1 MKKKSRFLTGLLS
14 AVMALSLF
22 ALPVAAAEGEENTPA
37 AASVSDNWKQNTGSI
52 VIHKYEYNGTSAGK
66 DPTGN
71 TTDKNNVPEDA
82 KVLEGAGFTVY
93 KVMDRKELAEYYD
106 GYSAETKVTIG
117 TYVEDGKIRSTY
129 ANKQEGEEIKTNS
142 EGVATFA
149 ALPLGL
155 YVVVE
160 TTTPDKVTTAVDPFL
175 VSIPMT
181 SATTNKDWMY
191 EVNVYP
197 KNKTTYGGISLMK
210 TGRTG
215 ETDNGRLKGVT
226 FILEKKIDDVW
237 TEIKTPDNSTTP
249 FNLTTNE
256 NGEIAV
262 EGLSQGQYRFIESSI
277 DGNNTYI
284 IDEKPIEFTIDA
296 EGKATYNGEKLN
308 TAISVVNDSPDL
320 NKKVID
326 KDGNTVSFT
335 DYSVGDL
342 VPYKITVTVPQ
353 NITRLKTFTVV
364 DTPVGLDDKW
374 NDASSFTVKCGD
386 AAVAADAYTVAK
398 EGEHGFKVTFFP
410 EKMTAYKGKD
420 IVISYKAELLTTAD
434 KTQTGNSNAAKLEYT
449 NDIKVD
455 ENGTTSEGSTKEIH
469 DSAFVYSFKLKVVKT
484 ADDKIKPLPNVKFDL
499 YKEDA
504 SGAVTEATA
513 KALGLDERSMWKKI
527 NGNEPLK
534 TNDKGEISVEGLA
547 NGEYYLVEV
556 ETVKGYNLLKGPVK
570 VELNIQYKTDW
581 TKVEDYDEQGNL
593 IKHSTT
599 VKNTDFTNNKNENS
613 EIYIINVINRKGF
626 DLPVTGGFGTLLFS
640 GIGALLVVGGIG
652 VLMSTKKKK
661 KGNA

>member
-14 AVMALSLF
+14 AVMALSLC
-22 ALPVAAAEGEENTPA
+22 ALPAAAEEAENTPP
-37 AASVSDNWKQNTGSI
+37 AASVSDNWKQDTGSI

-66 DPTGN
+66 EPTGN
-71 TTDKNNVPEDA
+71 ATDKNNVPKDA

-197 KNKTTYGGISLMK
+197 KNKTTYGGISLVK

-215 ETDNGRLKGVT
+215 ATENGPLKGVT
-226 FILEKKIDDVW
+226 FILEKKINNVW
-237 TEIKTPDNSTTP
+237 TKITTPDNSTTQ
-249 FNLTTNE
+249 FNLTTDD
-256 NGEIAV
+256 NGKIEV

-277 DGNNTYI
+277 AGNNTYI

-296 EGKATYNGEKLN
+296 KGKATYNNKEL
-308 TAISVVNDSPDL
+308 TAAISVVNDSPDL
-320 NKKVID
+320 NKKVIG
-326 KDGNTVSFT
+326 KDGNAVSFT

-364 DTPVGLDDKW
+364 DAPVGLDDKW
-374 NDASSFTVKCGD
+374 NDASFTVKYGD
-386 AAVAADAYTVAK
+386 AAVAANTYSVAK
-398 EGEHGFKVTFFP
+398 EGEHGFKVTFKP
-410 EKMTAYKGKD
+410 EEMADYAGKD
-420 IVISYKAELLTTAD
+420 IVISYNAELLTTAN
-434 KTQTGNSNAAKLEYT
+434 KTQTGNSNTAKLEYT

-484 ADDKIKPLPNVKFDL
+484 TDNKITPLPNVKFDL

-504 SGAVTEATA
+504 SGAVTGATA
-513 KALGLDERSMWKKI
+513 RALGLDERKTWKKI
-527 NGNEPLK
+527 NGTDEPLK

-570 VELNIQYKTDW
+570 VELKIQYTTNW
-581 TKVEDYDEQGNL
+581 TSVEEYDADGNL

-613 EIYIINVINRKGF
+613 ETFIVNVINRKGF

-640 GIGALLVVGGIG
+640 GIGALLVVGGVG

>member
-22 ALPVAAAEGEENTPA
+22 ALPAAAEEAENTPP
-37 AASVSDNWKQNTGSI
+37 AASVSDNWKQDTGSI

-66 DPTGN
+66 EPTGN
-71 TTDKNNVPEDA
+71 TTDANKVPEDA
-82 KVLEGAGFTVY
+82 KELEGAGFTVY
-93 KVMDRKELAEYYD
+93 KVMNRDELAKYYD
-106 GYSAETKVTIG
+106 GYSAETQVKID
-117 TYVEDGKIRSTY
+117 TYVEGDKIKSDY
-129 ANKQEGEEIKTNS
+129 ESKKEGNEIKTDS
-142 EGVATFA
+142 DGVATFA
-149 ALPLGL
+149 NLPLGL

-197 KNKTTYGGISLMK
+197 KNKTTYGGISLKK

-215 ETDNGRLKGVT
+215 ETNNGPLKGVT
-226 FILEKKIDDVW
+226 FILEKKINNVW
-237 TEIKTPDNSTTP
+237 TEIKTPDNSTTQ
-249 FNLTTNE
+249 FNLTTDE

-262 EGLSQGQYRFIESSI
+262 DGLSQGQYRFIESSI
-277 DGNNTYI
+277 AGNNTYI
-284 IDEKPIEFTIDA
+284 IDENPIEFTIGAD
-296 EGKATYNGEKLN
+296 GKATYKGKKLN

-320 NKKVID
+320 NKKVIN
-326 KDGNTVSFT
+326 KDGKPDYVA

-364 DTPVGLDDKW
+364 DTPIGLDDKW
-374 NDASSFTVKCGD
+374 EDASFTVKC
-386 AAVAADAYTVAK
+386 ADMDVDKDTYSVAK
-398 EGEHGFKVTFFP
+398 EGDHGFKVTFVP
-410 EKMTAYKGKD
+410 EKMTNYVGKD
-420 IVISYKAELLTTAD
+420 IVISYKAELLTTAN
-434 KTQTGNSNAAKLEYT
+434 KTQTGNSNTAKLEYT
-449 NDIKVD
+449 NNIKVD
-455 ENGTTSEGSTKEIH
+455 ENGTTSEGGKKEIH

-484 ADDKIKPLPNVKFDL
+484 ADDKTTPLPNVKFDL

-504 SGAVTEATA
+504 SGAVTGATA
-513 KALGLDERSMWKKI
+513 KALGLDESKTWKKI
-527 NGNEPLK
+527 NGTDEPLK
-534 TNDKGEISVEGLA
+534 TDNKGEISVEGLA

-640 GIGALLVVGGIG
+640 AIGALLVVGGVG

>member
-22 ALPVAAAEGEENTPA
+22 ALPAAAEGAENTPA
-37 AASVSDNWKQNTGSI
+37 ATSVSDNWKQDTGSI

-71 TTDKNNVPEDA
+71 DTDAGKVPEDA

-197 KNKTTYGGISLMK
+197 KNKTTYGGISLAK

-215 ETDNGRLKGVT
+215 ATENGPLKGVT
-226 FILEKKIDDVW
+226 FILEKKINNVW
-237 TEIKTPDNSTTP
+237 TKITTPDNSTTQ
-249 FNLTTNE
+249 FNLTTDD
-256 NGEIAV
+256 NGKIEV

-277 DGNNTYI
+277 AGNNTYI

-296 EGKATYNGEKLN
+296 KGKATYNNKEL
-308 TAISVVNDSPDL
+308 TAAISVVNDSPDL
-320 NKKVID
+320 NKKVIG
-326 KDGNTVSFT
+326 KDGNAVSFT

-364 DTPVGLDDKW
+364 DAPVGLDDKW
-374 NDASSFTVKCGD
+374 NDASFTVKYGD
-386 AAVAADAYTVAK
+386 AAVAANTYSVAK
-398 EGEHGFKVTFFP
+398 EGEHGFKVTFKP
-410 EKMTAYKGKD
+410 EEMADYAGKD
-420 IVISYKAELLTTAD
+420 IVISYNAELLTTAN
-434 KTQTGNSNAAKLEYT
+434 KTQTGNSNTAKLEYT

-484 ADDKIKPLPNVKFDL
+484 TDNKITPLPNVKFDL

-504 SGAVTEATA
+504 SGAVTGATA
-513 KALGLDERSMWKKI
+513 RALGLDERKTWKKI
-527 NGNEPLK
+527 NGTDEPLK
-534 TNDKGEISVEGLA
+534 TDKKGEISVEGLA

-581 TKVEDYDEQGNL
+581 TKVEDYDADGNL

-613 EIYIINVINRKGF
+613 ETFIINVINRKGF

-640 GIGALLVVGGIG
+640 AIGALLVVGGVG

-661 KGNA
+661 GNG

>member
-14 AVMALSLF
+14 AVMALSLC
-22 ALPVAAAEGEENTPA
+22 ALPAAAEGAENTPA
-37 AASVSDNWKQNTGSI
+37 ATSVSDNWKQDTGSI

-71 TTDKNNVPEDA
+71 DTDAGKVPEDA

-197 KNKTTYGGISLMK
+197 KNKTTYGGISLLK

-215 ETDNGRLKGVT
+215 ETNNGPLKGVT
-226 FILEKKIDDVW
+226 FILEKKINNVW
-237 TEIKTPDNSTTP
+237 TKITTPDNSTTQ
-249 FNLTTNE
+249 FNLTTDD
-256 NGEIAV
+256 NGKIEV

-277 DGNNTYI
+277 AGNNTYI

-296 EGKATYNGEKLN
+296 KGKATYNNKEL
-308 TAISVVNDSPDL
+308 TAAISVVNDSPDL

-326 KDGNTVSFT
+326 KDGNAVSFA

-353 NITRLKTFTVV
+353 NITRLTTFTVV

-374 NDASSFTVKCGD
+374 NDASFTVKYGD
-386 AAVAADAYTVAK
+386 AAVAANTYSVAK
-398 EGEHGFKVTFFP
+398 EGEHGFKVTFKP
-410 EKMTAYKGKD
+410 EKMADYAGKN
-420 IVISYKAELLTTAD
+420 IVISYNAELLTTAN
-434 KTQTGNSNAAKLEYT
+434 KTQTGNSNTAKLEYT
-449 NDIKVD
+449 NKIKVD
-455 ENGTTSEGSTKEIH
+455 ENGTPSEGNKKEIH

-484 ADDKIKPLPNVKFDL
+484 ADDKTTPLPNVKFDL

-504 SGAVTEATA
+504 SGAVTGATA
-513 KALGLDERSMWKKI
+513 KALGLDKSKTWKKI
-527 NGNEPLK
+527 NGTDEPLK
-534 TNDKGEISVEGLA
+534 TDNKGEISVEGLA

-556 ETVKGYNLLKGPVK
+556 ETVKGDNLLKGPVK

-613 EIYIINVINRKGF
+613 ETFIINVINRKGF

-652 VLMSTKKKK
+652 VLMSIKKK
-661 KGNA
+661 KGNV

>member
-14 AVMALSLF
+14 AVMALSLC
-22 ALPVAAAEGEENTPA
+22 ALPVSAEGAENTPP
-37 AASVSDNWKQNTGSI
+37 AASVSDNWKQDTGSI

-71 TTDKNNVPEDA
+71 DTDADKVPGDA
-82 KVLEGAGFTVY
+82 KELEGAGFTVY
-93 KVMDRKELAEYYD
+93 RVMNRDELAKYYD
-106 GYSAETKVTIG
+106 GYSAETQVKID
-117 TYVEDGKIRSTY
+117 TYVEGGKIRSDY
-129 ANKQEGEEIKTNS
+129 ESKKEGNEIKTGS
-142 EGVATFA
+142 DGVATFA
-149 ALPLGL
+149 SLPLGL

-197 KNKTTYGGISLMK
+197 KNKTTYGGISLVK

-215 ETDNGRLKGVT
+215 ETDNGPLEGVT
-226 FILEKKIDDVW
+226 FILEKKIDNVW
-237 TEIKTPDNSTTP
+237 TKINTPDNSTTP
-249 FNLTTNE
+249 FNLTTDE
-256 NGEIAV
+256 KGKITV

-277 DGNNTYI
+277 AGDNSYI
-284 IDEKPIEFTIDA
+284 IDEKPIEFTIGAD
-296 EGKATYNGEKLN
+296 GKATYNSKVL
-308 TAISVVNDSPDL
+308 TAAISVVNDSPDL
-320 NKKVID
+320 NKKVIN
-326 KDGNTVSFT
+326 KAGSAEYSA

-353 NITRLKTFTVV
+353 NITRLKTFNVV
-364 DTPVGLDDKW
+364 DTPIGLDDKW
-374 NDASSFTVKCGD
+374 GDASFTVKCVD
-386 AAVAADAYTVAK
+386 ADVDKGTYSVAK
-398 EGEHGFKVTFFP
+398 AGDHGFVVTFAP
-410 EKMTAYKGKD
+410 EKMTNYAGKD
-420 IVISYKAELLTTAD
+420 IVISYKAELLTTAN
-434 KTQTGNSNAAKLEYT
+434 KTQTGNSNTAKLEYT
-449 NDIKVD
+449 NNIKVD
-455 ENGTTSEGSTKEIH
+455 ENGITSEGGKKEIH

-484 ADDKIKPLPNVKFDL
+484 TDDKTTPLPNVKFDL

-504 SGAVTEATA
+504 SGTVTGATA
-513 KALGLDERSMWKKI
+513 KALGLNESKTWKKI
-527 NGNEPLK
+527 NGTDEPLE
-534 TNDKGEISVEGLA
+534 TDDKGEISVEGLA

-556 ETVKGYNLLKGPVK
+556 ETVKGYNLLKDPVK

-581 TKVEDYDEQGNL
+581 TKVEDYDADGNL

-613 EIYIINVINRKGF
+613 ETFIINVINRKGF

-640 GIGALLVVGGIG
+640 AIGALLVVGGVG

-661 KGNA
+661 GNG

>member
-14 AVMALSLF
+14 AVMALSLC
-22 ALPVAAAEGEENTPA
+22 ALPAAAEGAENTPA
-37 AASVSDNWKQNTGSI
+37 ATSVSDNWKQDTGSI

-71 TTDKNNVPEDA
+71 DTDAGKVPEDA

-93 KVMDRKELAEYYD
+93 NVMDRKELAEYYD

-197 KNKTTYGGISLMK
+197 KNKTTYGGISLLK

-215 ETDNGRLKGVT
+215 ETNNGPLKGVT
-226 FILEKKIDDVW
+226 FILEKKINNVW
-237 TEIKTPDNSTTP
+237 TKITTPDNSTTQ
-249 FNLTTNE
+249 FNLTTDD
-256 NGEIAV
+256 NGKIEV

-277 DGNNTYI
+277 AGNNTYI

-296 EGKATYNGEKLN
+296 KGKATYNNKEL
-308 TAISVVNDSPDL
+308 TAAISVVNDSPDL

-326 KDGNTVSFT
+326 KDGNAVSFA

-353 NITRLKTFTVV
+353 NITRLTTFTVV

-374 NDASSFTVKCGD
+374 NDASFTVKC
-386 AAVAADAYTVAK
+386 ADMDVDKDTYSVAK
-398 EGEHGFKVTFFP
+398 EGDHGFKVTFVP
-410 EKMTAYKGKD
+410 EKMTNYVGKD
-420 IVISYKAELLTTAD
+420 IVISYKAELLTTAN
-434 KTQTGNSNAAKLEYT
+434 KTQTGNSNTAKLKYT
-449 NDIKVD
+449 NNIKVD
-455 ENGTTSEGSTKEIH
+455 ENGTTSEGGKKEIH

-484 ADDKIKPLPNVKFDL
+484 ADDKTTPLPNVKFDL

-504 SGAVTEATA
+504 SGAVTGATA
-513 KALGLDERSMWKKI
+513 KALGLDESKTWKKI
-527 NGNEPLK
+527 NGTDEPLK
-534 TNDKGEISVEGLA
+534 TDNKGEISVEGLA

-570 VELNIQYKTDW
+570 VELNIQYKPDW
-581 TKVEDYDEQGNL
+581 TSVEEYDADGNL
-593 IKHSTT
+593 IKHNTEKKTT
-599 VKNTDFTNNKNENS
+599 GFTNNKNENS

-640 GIGALLVVGGIG
+640 GIGALLVVGGVG

>member
-14 AVMALSLF
+14 AVMALSLC
-22 ALPVAAAEGEENTPA
+22 ALPVSAEEVENTPP
-37 AASVSDNWKQNTGSI
+37 AASVSDNWKQDTGSI

-66 DPTGN
+66 EPTGN
-71 TTDKNNVPEDA
+71 DTDANKVPKDA

-93 KVMDRKELAEYYD
+93 KVMNRDELAKYYD
-106 GYSAETKVTIG
+106 GYSAETQVKID
-117 TYVEDGKIRSTY
+117 TYVEGSKIKSDY
-129 ANKQEGEEIKTNS
+129 ESKKEGNEIKTGS
-142 EGVATFA
+142 DGVATFA
-149 ALPLGL
+149 NLPLGL

-197 KNKTTYGGISLMK
+197 KNKTTYGGISLVK

-215 ETDNGRLKGVT
+215 ETNNGPLKGVT
-226 FILEKKIDDVW
+226 FILEKKINNVW
-237 TEIKTPDNSTTP
+237 TKITTPDNSTTQ
-249 FNLTTNE
+249 FNLTTDD
-256 NGEIAV
+256 NGKIEVA
-262 EGLSQGQYRFIESSI
+262 GLSQGQYRFIESSI
-277 DGNNTYI
+277 AGNNTYI
-284 IDEKPIEFTIDA
+284 IDEKPIEFTIGAD
-296 EGKATYNGEKLN
+296 GKATYNNKEL
-308 TAISVVNDSPDL
+308 TAAISVVNDSPDL
-320 NKKVID
+320 NKKVIG
-326 KDGNTVSFT
+326 KDGKADSFA

-353 NITRLKTFTVV
+353 NITRLTTFTVV
-364 DTPVGLDDKW
+364 DTPIGLDDKW
-374 NDASSFTVKCGD
+374 NDESFTVKYVD
-386 AAVAADAYTVAK
+386 TDVAADAYSVAK
-398 EGEHGFKVTFFP
+398 EGEHGFKVTFKP
-410 EKMTAYKGKD
+410 EKMADYEGKN
-420 IVISYKAELLTTAD
+420 IVISYNAELLTTAD
-434 KTQTGNSNAAKLEYT
+434 KTQTGNSNTAKLEYT
-449 NDIKVD
+449 NNIKVD
-455 ENGTTSEGSTKEIH
+455 ENGTTSEGGKKEIH

-484 ADDKIKPLPNVKFDL
+484 ADDKTTPLPNVKFDL

-504 SGAVTEATA
+504 SGAVTGATA
-513 KALGLDERSMWKKI
+513 KALGLDESKTWKKI
-527 NGNEPLK
+527 NGTDEPLK
-534 TNDKGEISVEGLA
+534 TDNKGEISVEGLA
-547 NGEYYLVEV
+547 NCEYYLVEV

-613 EIYIINVINRKGF
+613 ETFIINVINRKGF

-640 GIGALLVVGGIG
+640 AIGALLVVGGVG

-661 KGNA
+661 GNG

>member
-14 AVMALSLF
+14 AVMALSLC
-22 ALPVAAAEGEENTPA
+22 ALPVSAEEVENTPP
-37 AASVSDNWKQNTGSI
+37 AASVSDNWKQDTGSI

-66 DPTGN
+66 EPTGN
-71 TTDKNNVPEDA
+71 DTDANKVPKDA

-93 KVMDRKELAEYYD
+93 KVMNRDELAKYYD
-106 GYSAETKVTIG
+106 GYSAETQVKID
-117 TYVEDGKIRSTY
+117 TYVEGGKIKSDY
-129 ANKQEGEEIKTNS
+129 ESKKEGNEIKTDS
-142 EGVATFA
+142 DGVATFA
-149 ALPLGL
+149 SLPLGL

-197 KNKTTYGGISLMK
+197 KNKTTYGGISLVK

-215 ETDNGRLKGVT
+215 ETDNGPLEGVT
-226 FILEKKIDDVW
+226 FILEKKIDNVW
-237 TEIKTPDNSTTP
+237 TKINTPDNSTTP
-249 FNLTTNE
+249 FNLTTDE
-256 NGEIAV
+256 KGKITV

-277 DGNNTYI
+277 AGDNSYI
-284 IDEKPIEFTIDA
+284 IDEKPIEFTIGAD
-296 EGKATYNGEKLN
+296 GKATYNSKVL
-308 TAISVVNDSPDL
+308 TAAISVVNDSPDL
-320 NKKVID
+320 NKKVIN
-326 KDGNTVSFT
+326 KAGSAEYSA

-353 NITRLKTFTVV
+353 NITRLKTFNVV
-364 DTPVGLDDKW
+364 DTPIGLDDKW
-374 NDASSFTVKCGD
+374 GDASFTVKCVD
-386 AAVAADAYTVAK
+386 ADVDKGTYSVAK
-398 EGEHGFKVTFFP
+398 AGDHGFVVTFAP
-410 EKMTAYKGKD
+410 EKMTNYAGKD
-420 IVISYKAELLTTAD
+420 IVISYKAELLTTAN
-434 KTQTGNSNAAKLEYT
+434 KTQTGNSNTAKLEYT
-449 NDIKVD
+449 NNIKVD
-455 ENGTTSEGSTKEIH
+455 ENGITSEGGKKEIH

-484 ADDKIKPLPNVKFDL
+484 TDDKTTPLPNVKFDL

-504 SGAVTEATA
+504 SGTVTGATA
-513 KALGLDERSMWKKI
+513 KALGLNESKTWKKI
-527 NGNEPLK
+527 NGTDEPLE
-534 TNDKGEISVEGLA
+534 TDDKGEISVEGLA

-581 TKVEDYDEQGNL
+581 TKVEDYDADGNL

-613 EIYIINVINRKGF
+613 ETFIINVINRKGF

-640 GIGALLVVGGIG
+640 AIGALLVVGGVG

-661 KGNA
+661 GNG

>member
-22 ALPVAAAEGEENTPA
+22 ALPAAAAGEENTPA
-37 AASVSDNWKQNTGSI
+37 VASVSDNWTQETGSI
-52 VIHKYEYNGTSAGK
+52 VIHKYEYNGTNAGQE
-66 DPTGN
+66 PTGDA
-71 TTDKNNVPEDA
+71 TDKNNVPKDA
-82 KVLEGAGFTVY
+82 KELEGAGFTVY
-93 KVMDRKELAEYYD
+93 KVMNRDELAKYYD
-106 GYSAETKVTIG
+106 GYSAETQVKID
-117 TYVEDGKIRSTY
+117 TYVEGGKIKSDY
-129 ANKQEGEEIKTNS
+129 ESKKEGSEIKTGS
-142 EGVATFA
+142 DGVATFEN
-149 ALPLGL
+149 LPLGL

-160 TTTPDKVTTAVDPFL
+160 TTTPDKVTTAVAPFL

-197 KNKTTYGGISLMK
+197 KNKTTYGGISLAK

-215 ETDNGRLKGVT
+215 ETSNGPLEGVT
-226 FILEKKIDDVW
+226 FILEKKINNVW
-237 TEIKTPDNSTTP
+237 TEIKTPDNSTTQ
-249 FNLTTNE
+249 FNLTTDD
-256 NGEIAV
+256 NGKIEVA
-262 EGLSQGQYRFIESSI
+262 GLSQGQYRFIERSI
-277 DGNNTYI
+277 AGNNTYI
-284 IDEKPIEFTIDA
+284 IDEKPIEFTIGAD
-296 EGKATYNGEKLN
+296 GKATYNGATQ
-308 TAISVVNDSPDL
+308 TAAIPVVNDRPDL

-326 KDGNTVSFT
+326 KNGNADSFT

-398 EGEHGFKVTFFP
+398 EDEHGFKVTFFP

-420 IVISYKAELLTTAD
+420 IVISYKAELLTTAN
-434 KTQTGNSNAAKLEYT
+434 KTQTGNSNTAKLEYT

-455 ENGTTSEGSTKEIH
+455 EDGITSEGSTKEIH

-484 ADDKIKPLPNVKFDL
+484 TDDKTTPLQNVKFDL
-499 YKEDA
+499 YKKDA
-504 SGAVTEATA
+504 NGTVTGNSA
-513 KALGLDERSMWKKI
+513 KVLGLDEKETWKKV
-527 NGNEPLK
+527 NSPDENLTTNE
-534 TNDKGEISVEGLA
+534 KGEISVEGLA

-570 VELNIQYKTDW
+570 VELEIQYTTDW

-613 EIYIINVINRKGF
+613 ETFIINVINRKGF

-652 VLMSTKKKK
+652 VLMSIKKK
-661 KGNA
+661 KGNV

>member
-22 ALPVAAAEGEENTPA
+22 ALPAAAAGEENTPA
-37 AASVSDNWKQNTGSI
+37 AASVSDNWTQETGSI
-52 VIHKYEYNGTSAGK
+52 VIHKYEYNGTNAGQE
-66 DPTGN
+66 PTGDA
-71 TTDKNNVPEDA
+71 TDKNNVPKDA
-82 KVLEGAGFTVY
+82 KELEGAGFTVY
-93 KVMDRKELAEYYD
+93 KVMNRDELAKYYD

-197 KNKTTYGGISLMK
+197 KNKTTYGGISLVK

-215 ETDNGRLKGVT
+215 ETSNGPLEGVT
-226 FILEKKIDDVW
+226 FILEKKINNVW
-237 TEIKTPDNSTTP
+237 TEIKTPDNSTTQ
-249 FNLTTNE
+249 FNLTTDD
-256 NGEIAV
+256 NGKIEVA
-262 EGLSQGQYRFIESSI
+262 GLSQGQYRFIESSI
-277 DGNNTYI
+277 AGNNSYI
-284 IDEKPIEFTIDA
+284 IDEKPIEFTIGAD
-296 EGKATYNGEKLN
+296 GKATYNGATQ
-308 TAISVVNDSPDL
+308 TAAIPVVNDRPDL

-326 KDGNTVSFT
+326 KNGNADSFT

-374 NDASSFTVKCGD
+374 NDASFTVKCGD
-386 AAVAADAYTVAK
+386 EVVTADAYTVAK
-398 EGEHGFKVTFFP
+398 EGEHGFKVKFFP

-420 IVISYKAELLTTAD
+420 IVISYKAELLTTAN
-434 KTQTGNSNAAKLEYT
+434 KTQTGNSNTAKLEYT

-484 ADDKIKPLPNVKFDL
+484 TDDKTTPLPNVKFDL

-504 SGAVTEATA
+504 SGAVTGATA
-513 KALGLDERSMWKKI
+513 KALGLDKRKTWKKI
-527 NGNEPLK
+527 NGTDEPLK
-534 TNDKGEISVEGLA
+534 TNGKGEISVEGLA

-570 VELNIQYKTDW
+570 VELKIQYTTDW

-640 GIGALLVVGGIG
+640 GIGALLVVGGVG